1 MKYITMNPFLRGAL
15 AIDAIASGAMGIG
28 LSAAPGLL
36 AGLFS
41 LPAALLV
48 YVGMFL
54 IVYAAFVAWLA
65 LRQRPVSS
73 LVWLVIIGNGIWV
86 IASLAL
92 IASGWVAP
100 SVLGYAFV
108 IVQALAVGVFAE
120 LQFVGV
126 RRAGPSV
133 ATA

>member
-15 AIDAIASGAMGIG
+15 AVDAIASGAMGIG

-65 LRQRPVSS
+65 LRQRPAST

>member
-1 MKYITMNPFLRGAL
+1 MKSITMNPFLRGAL
-15 AIDAIASGAMGIG
+15 ALDAIASGAMGIG

-36 AGLFS
+36 GGLFG
-41 LPAALLV
+41 LPAELLI
-48 YVGMFL
+48 YAGMFL

-65 LRQRPVSS
+65 LRQRPESS
-73 LVWLVIIGNGIWV
+73 LVWLVIVGNGLWV

-92 IASGWVAP
+92 MASGWVAP
-100 SVLGYAFV
+100 SALGYAFV

-126 RRAGPSV
+126 RRAAPGV